1 MFVDEAQVGVKT
13 DSKLVTT
20 LKAAKALIVDPK
32 NWIKGEYAR
41 DCYGFPVDPRSDHA
55 VKFCMVGACSR
66 VTGVDRAITGTAPS
80 VLGIL
85 YQVMDC
91 GIPFFNDRPFRQHH
105 EVMAAFDAAIVEAE
119 KL

>member
-13 DSKLVTT
+13 DSELVAT
-20 LKAAKALIVDPK
+20 LKAAKALIVDPE

-41 DCYGFPVDPRSDHA
+41 DCYGFPIDPRADGA
-55 VKFCMVGACSR
+55 VSFCMIGALSR
-66 VTGVDRAITGTAPS
+66 ASGVFNSGLPK
-80 VLGIL
+80 GHPIL
-85 YQVMDC
+85 QLLFQVVD
-91 GIPFFNDRPFRQHH
+91 GNVPFFNDRPFRQHH